1 MKQIVKSVLSI
12 VLIFFAICSILINK
26 VSAADKPKILTTF
39 YPVYFMTQSIVGD
52 NAEVAMLLPNNQD
65 VHSYEL
71 SGRDAVMVQE
81 SDLFVYQ
88 DDEMEIFVRDL
99 TSIVDPTKTRLVEST
114 KGLKLLEGEEKAH
127 QEEHGGDHQ
136 HEIDPHTWLDPMLY
150 AQQSENIL
158 KALVEIDPDNAEKYE
173 ENYNV
178 LLEELKL
185 LDKDYQE
192 QLKKLSNRTI
202 VVQHGA
208 FAYLA
213 NAYGLDQLAIAG
225 LSSEQEPSAQQL
237 GEMQKL
243 IAEKDISVI
252 YVDPALDSKIADTV
266 ASAAQVDLLPL
277 RTLEIVTE
285 EERQAGEDYFSIMRS
300 NLDQLTKN

>member
-1 MKQIVKSVLSI
+1 MKQIVKSAFLLA
-12 VLIFFAICSILINK
+12 LIIFAGCSILINK
-26 VSAADKPKILTTF
+26 VSAADRPQVLTTF
-39 YPVYFMTQSIVGD
+39 YPVYFMVQSIAGEEADVT
-52 NAEVAMLLPNNQD
+52 MLLPSNQD
-65 VHSYEL
+65 VHSYDL
-71 SGRDAVMVQE
+71 SARDAVMVQE

-88 DDEMEIFVRDL
+88 DDEMEIFVQEL
-99 TSIVDPTKTRLVEST
+99 ASIVDPAKTRLVEST
-114 KGLKLLEGEEKAH
+114 KGLDLLEGEGGAH
-127 QEEHGGDHQ
+127 QEAHGGDHQ

-150 AQQSENIL
+150 AQQSENIM
-158 KALVEIDPDNAEKYE
+158 KALVEIDPDNAKKYE
-173 ENYNV
+173 ENYNE
-178 LLEELKL
+178 LLENLKM

-192 QLKKLSNRTI
+192 KLKELSNRTI

-213 NAYGLDQLAIAG
+213 NAYGLEQMAIAG

-243 IAEKDISVI
+243 LLEKNISVI
-252 YVDPALDSKIADTV
+252 YVDPALDSKIAETV

-277 RTLEIVTE
+277 RTIEIVTE
-285 EERQAGEDYFSIMRS
+285 EERKAGEDYFSIMRS